1 MSDSLNANYFHFP
14 TSKDIEV
21 ENLIICTASNS
32 NTTKNKISTLLTDGL
47 LLFFIEFLI
56 L

>member
-1 MSDSLNANYFHFP
+1 MMSDSLNANYFHFP

-32 NTTKNKISTLLTDGL
+32 NTTKNKISTLTHRRT
-47 LLFFIEFLI
+47 LI
-56 L
+56 IFH